1 MINRNIFCKSG
12 PWFKR
17 EILDSEMIF
26 RTETSLKLSTS
37 AFVLTLNLCV
47 YSGATV
53 GRRTCDQEVA
63 GSIPWASCSHPLASS
78 PTVLV
83 TAWSRQSNRVAY
95 IILNL
100 CVLIDWVL
108 SAPGPERAACQRDRR
123 QHRISTDLRRFY
135 YRAMLCMRSTS
146 HGPLSVSVCVYVCHK
161 LEFLVKTSYFDRPE
175 VLL

>member
-63 GSIPWASCSHPLASS
+63 GLIPWASCSHPLASS
-78 PTVLV
+78 PSVLV

-123 QHRISTDLRRFY
+123 QHRISTDL
-135 YRAMLCMRSTS
+135 
-146 HGPLSVSVCVYVCHK
+146 
-161 LEFLVKTSYFDRPE
+161 
-175 VLL
+175 VLLPRDAMHAQY